1 MRRVFLSLLAVAG
14 VVPCVVARAETDP
27 ARVPQVLR
35 PGKVA
40 SRSGQ
45 FRISG
50 GDAAMRGVLAML
62 ADDAKDELHKLT
74 GETDGWKIPV
84 SVRMHGE
91 PGDVPRERPVVI
103 SLVEFEG
110 VPELRIDVHLARG
123 VDSERFKRETS
134 AILLYE
140 RALRGRRTRGQA
152 EVPAWLVDGICEAV
166 AWGQGRSDRRLY
178 RALFRSGGLFRLADL
193 FGQSE
198 NDCAAMDGAT
208 RAAFRVSSGAM
219 VMSLLGQP
227 DGKEAFRGFLDE
239 VASHGGEMEPLLA
252 RHFPGL
258 SLSENS
264 LAKWWALQM
273 ANMGGLNVLGD
284 LMGIEATE
292 RALEEA
298 LHLDFR
304 DGEGL
309 VVRKPLAEWSGLGH
323 VPSADKVAAVRGAEE
338 ALVRLSYRS
347 FPAYREL
354 LRGYQSVLLSIATGR
369 GGDIDNRLK
378 DLADRRA
385 ALVGRSARGRDFLDW
400 FEITRARE
408 VSGEFDDYI
417 RLKERLAEG
426 PRPRKDRVSAY
437 LDRMDGMF
445 RRDDPRDRRESR

>member
-1 MRRVFLSLLAVAG
+1 V
-14 VVPCVVARAETDP
+14 
-27 ARVPQVLR
+27 
-35 PGKVA
+35 
-40 SRSGQ
+40 
-45 FRISG
+45 
-50 GDAAMRGVLAML
+50 
-62 ADDAKDELHKLT
+62 
-74 GETDGWKIPV
+74 
-84 SVRMHGE
+84 
-91 PGDVPRERPVVI
+91 
-103 SLVEFEG
+103 
-110 VPELRIDVHLARG
+110 
-123 VDSERFKRETS
+123 
-134 AILLYE
+134 
-140 RALRGRRTRGQA
+140 
-152 EVPAWLVDGICEAV
+152 
-166 AWGQGRSDRRLY
+166 
-178 RALFRSGGLFRLADL
+178 
-193 FGQSE
+193 
-198 NDCAAMDGAT
+198 MDGAT

-445 RRDDPRDRRESR
+445 RRDDPRGRRESR